1 MDSIM
6 EDKVIRIDCRG
17 SIEEI
22 ISSLKEVL
30 EKLEDAYEVDPYYK
44 LEEGKQIE
52 SYDRLVIL
60 TVIE

>member
-1 MDSIM
+1 MDS
-6 EDKVIRIDCRG
+6 KVIRIDCRG

-30 EKLEDAYEVDPYYK
+30 EKLEDAYESDPYYK

-52 SYDRLVIL
+52 SYDYTVLL
-60 TVIE
+60 TIIE

>member
-1 MDSIM
+1 M

-52 SYDRLVIL
+52 SYDRTVLL
-60 TVIE
+60 TIIE

>member
-6 EDKVIRIDCRG
+6 KDKVLRIDCMG

-30 EKLEDAYEVDPYYK
+30 EKLEDAYEVNPYYR

-52 SYDRLVIL
+52 SYDRTVIL
-60 TVIE
+60 TIIE